1 MVYLPTKL
9 GDFWDKCRYIFQHH
23 GAFGILF
30 DHFAMMHSAS
40 VVNLDISAKPQKKT
54 GYCQRWGEKSWEE
67 LQHGAPLA
75 HQATHFVMFLGNS
88 KQQMQR
94 SPGQE
99 RQLVLEGPFFWICF
113 GKGKYPS
120 VGWYVVSKTCT
131 SIICG
136 FHHGLFYSSFWD
148 ESTIHFPAG
157 VVRSSPWENSCFSQW
172 NHNRRRRFSG
182 WRRRRRR
189 VMPRRSSGGVSHGTE
204 KLLVNNGL

>member
-1 MVYLPTKL
+1 MVYLPTTL
-9 GDFWDKCRYIFQHH
+9 GDFWEMSVHIPAPWSIWDHPWWISTFRRVEAPEKNRLLPEMGRKILR
-23 GAFGILF
+23 GA
-30 DHFAMMHSAS
+30 AA
-40 VVNLDISAKPQKKT
+40 
-54 GYCQRWGEKSWEE
+54 WG
-67 LQHGAPLA
+67 PLGPS
-75 HQATHFVMFLGNS
+75 GNS
-88 KQQMQR
+88 LCDVLRQQQTANAKE
-94 SPGQE
+94 SWPGKAACFG
-99 RQLVLEGPFFWICF
+99 GPLFWICF

-189 VMPRRSSGGVSHGTE
+189 VMPSRSSGGVSHDTE